1 MSMVTTYLS
10 WALLVLG
17 GFLCV
22 SGSVGL
28 LRFPDFFTRM
38 HAASVTDTLAT
49 GMILVGLMLQAPTW
63 IVFGK
68 LVMILV
74 FVLLTSPTAGH
85 ALAKA
90 ALHSGLKPLLPGK
103 GGKIDADPRPSAG
116 GV

>member
-1 MSMVTTYLS
+1 MSIVTTYLS

-63 IVFGK
+63 IVLSK
-68 LVMILV
+68 LFMILV

-103 GGKIDADPRPSAG
+103 SGTVAVDVKPSVG

>member
-1 MSMVTTYLS
+1 MSIVTTYLS

-49 GMILVGLMLQAPTW
+49 GMILAGLMLQAPSW

-68 LVMILV
+68 LAMILV
-74 FVLLTSPTAGH
+74 FVLLTGPTAGH

-90 ALHSGLKPLLPGK
+90 ALHSGLKPLLATTK
-103 GGKIDADPRPSAG
+103 TVDPDVKSPNGSA
-116 GV
+116 

>member
-1 MSMVTTYLS
+1 MSMLTTYLS

-49 GMILVGLMLQAPTW
+49 GMILVGLMFQAPTW

-68 LVMILV
+68 LFMILV
-74 FVLLTSPTAGH
+74 FVLLTGPTAGH

-103 GGKIDADPRPSAG
+103 SGKTESDANPSTG

>member
-49 GMILVGLMLQAPTW
+49 GMILAGLMLQAPSW
-63 IVFGK
+63 IVLGK
-68 LVMILV
+68 LIMILV
-74 FVLLTSPTAGH
+74 FVLLTGPTAGH

-103 GGKIDADPRPSAG
+103 SASVDKDAPSATG
-116 GV
+116 GA

>member
-1 MSMVTTYLS
+1 MSIVATYLS

-17 GFLCV
+17 GLLCI

-28 LRFPDFFTRM
+28 LRFPDFYTRM

-49 GMILVGLMLQAPTW
+49 GMILVGLMLQAPSW
-63 IVFGK
+63 IVLGK
-68 LVMILV
+68 LFMILV
-74 FVLLTSPTAGH
+74 FVLLTGPTAGH

-90 ALHSGLKPLLPGK
+90 ALHSGLKPLLPGQS
-103 GGKIDADPRPSAG
+103 GALEADNKPSG

>member
-1 MSMVTTYLS
+1 MSMLTTYLS

-49 GMILVGLMLQAPTW
+49 GMILVGLMFQAPTW

-68 LVMILV
+68 LFMILV
-74 FVLLTSPTAGH
+74 FVLLTGPTAGH

-103 GGKIDADPRPSAG
+103 SGKIETDANPSTG

>member
-1 MSMVTTYLS
+1 MSIVTTYLS

-49 GMILVGLMLQAPTW
+49 GMILVGLMLQAPSW
-63 IVFGK
+63 IVLGK
-68 LVMILV
+68 LIMILV

-90 ALHSGLKPLLPGK
+90 ALHSGLKPLLPEK
-103 GGKIDADPRPSAG
+103 NKTLDAGAKSPAG
-116 GV
+116 GL

>member
-1 MSMVTTYLS
+1 MTILIDSTS
-10 WALLVLG
+10 WLFLILG

-22 SGSVGL
+22 SGAFGL
-28 LRFPDFFTRM
+28 LRFPDFYTRM

-49 GMILVGLMLQAPTW
+49 AFILTGLFLQTDAW
-63 IVFGK
+63 LVQVK

-90 ALHSGLKPLLPGK
+90 ALHGGLQPLLPDRDTGK
-103 GGKIDADPRPSAG
+103 GSTGT
-116 GV
+116 

>member
-1 MSMVTTYLS
+1 MSIVTTYLS

-49 GMILVGLMLQAPTW
+49 GMILAGLMLQAPTW

-74 FVLLTSPTAGH
+74 FVLLTGPTAGH

-103 GGKIDADPRPSAG
+103 AGALQSDVRTPAG